1 MTFSAIIRF
10 VEDRQALTVTSH
22 HHTFM
27 IEAFLMPRVQNLL
40 ERENKWFQQDGA
52 TAHMVQISIS
62 AFCDLFPLWMISY
75 FCDVPWSPLSADF
88 FNWGYL
94 KGKVW

>member
-1 MTFSAIIRF
+1 
-10 VEDRQALTVTSH
+10 
-22 HHTFM
+22 M
-27 IEAFLMPRVQNLL
+27 IETFLMPRVQNIL
-40 ERENKWFQQDGA
+40 EHEKKWFQKDGA

-62 AFCDLFPLWMISY
+62 VLCDLYPHRMISY
-75 FCDVPWSPLSADF
+75 FCDVPWSPLSADVTASAC